1 MQSERMKLMENEGI
15 ESLVN
20 LINRI
25 EVTNENK
32 EQVDE
37 MKYLIEQK
45 DYAKVIKILNKLKDE
60 GKIKLKNIPLKI
72 KQT

>member
-72 KQT
+72 KRT

>member
-1 MQSERMKLMENEGI
+1 MQSERMKLMEKEGI

-72 KQT
+72 KRT

>member
-1 MQSERMKLMENEGI
+1 MENEGI

-72 KQT
+72 KRTWFWKLG

>member
-60 GKIKLKNIPLKI
+60 GKIKIKNIPLKI
-72 KQT
+72 KRT

>member
-60 GKIKLKNIPLKI
+60 GKIKLINIPLKI
-72 KQT
+72 KRT

>member
-1 MQSERMKLMENEGI
+1 MSSERMKLMENEGI

-45 DYAKVIKILNKLKDE
+45 NYTKVIEILNKLKDE
-60 GKIKLKNIPLKI
+60 GKIKLKNITLKI
-72 KQT
+72 NRA

>member
-1 MQSERMKLMENEGI
+1 MQSERMKLLENEGI

-25 EVTNENK
+25 EVTNDNK

-72 KQT
+72 KRT

>member
-1 MQSERMKLMENEGI
+1 MENEGI

-45 DYAKVIKILNKLKDE
+45 DYAKVIKILNKLKYE

-72 KQT
+72 KRT